1 LRNPTNRM
9 LIMKLD
15 TYKTLA
21 IETLKGLIGIQSY
34 SKEEDKAADLMEGVL
49 KSYEYKTHRKGNNVW
64 VFGKYNSDGKPLLLL
79 NSHLDTVNASAS
91 WTKNPF
97 EPLVEDGKLYGLGSN
112 DAGGCLCSLMAIF
125 LALDE
130 TEQPYNLVFAAS
142 AEEEISGKGGFE
154 LIQNE
159 IGKIDLG
166 IVGEPTLMQM
176 AIAEKGLM
184 VLDVETKGKTGHAAR
199 GEGVNA
205 IEKAMKDLQWFQT
218 YKFDQESDVLG
229 PVKMTVTQIEAGCQH
244 NVVPDSCR
252 FVVDVRSNENYS
264 NQELFNLIDQQTESE
279 IKARSYRMNSSG
291 IDLKHPL
298 VQAGIKMGRS
308 YYGSPTTSDQA
319 IMKGFPT
326 LKFGPGD
333 SARSHTAN
341 EYINISEVEE
351 GIEIYYQL
359 LSGLDIEIKE

>member
-1 LRNPTNRM
+1 M
-9 LIMKLD
+9 LVMNLD

-34 SKEEDKAADLMEGVL
+34 SKQEDQATDLMESIL
-49 KSYEYKTHRKGNNVW
+49 KSQNYKTHRKGNNVW
-64 VFGKYNSDGKPLLLL
+64 AFGKHNADGKPLLLL
-79 NSHLDTVNASAS
+79 NSHLDTVNASGS
-91 WTKNPF
+91 WTMNPF
-97 EPLVEDGKLYGLGSN
+97 EPLIEKGKLYGLGSN
-112 DAGGCLCSLMAIF
+112 DAGGCLCSLMATF
-125 LALDE
+125 FALDE
-130 TEQPYNLVFAAS
+130 KEQSYNLVFAAS
-142 AEEEISGKGGFE
+142 AEEEISGKNGFE

-159 IGKIDLG
+159 IGNIDIG

-184 VLDVETKGKTGHAAR
+184 VLDVEAKGKAGHAAR

-205 IEKAMKDLQWFQT
+205 IEKAMNDLKWFQSF
-218 YKFDQESDVLG
+218 KFDMDSDVLG
-229 PVKMTVTQIEAGCQH
+229 PVKMTVTQIKAGSQH
-244 NVVPDSCR
+244 NVVPDSCK
-252 FVVDVRSNENYS
+252 FVVDVRSNEHYS
-264 NQELFNLIDQQTESE
+264 NEDLFNLIDQGTESE
-279 IKARSYRMNSSG
+279 VKARSFRMNSSG
-291 IDLKHPL
+291 IDLNHPL

-333 SARSHTAN
+333 SARSHTAD
-341 EYINISEVEE
+341 EFIHLSEIEE

-359 LSGLDIEIKE
+359 LNDLDIQG

>member
-1 LRNPTNRM
+1 MMN
-9 LIMKLD
+9 LD
-15 TYKTLA
+15 TYKALA
-21 IETLKGLIGIQSY
+21 FDTLKGLIAIQSY
-34 SKEEDKAADLMEGVL
+34 SKEENFATDLMEKTL
-49 KSYEYKTHRKGNNVW
+49 KSFQYQTYRKGNNVW
-64 VFGKYNSDGKPLLLL
+64 VFGKHNADGKPLLLL

-91 WTKNPF
+91 WSKDPF
-97 EPLVEDGKLYGLGSN
+97 KPLVEDGKLYGLGSN
-112 DAGGCLCSLMAIF
+112 DAGGCLCSLMATF

-130 TEQPYNLVFAAS
+130 KEQPYNLVFAAS

-159 IGKIDLG
+159 IGKIDIG

-184 VLDVETKGKTGHAAR
+184 VLDVEAKGKSGHAAR

-205 IEKAMKDLQWFQT
+205 IEKAMKDLKWFQT
-218 YKFDQESDVLG
+218 YKFEKDSDMLG

-252 FVVDVRSNENYS
+252 FVVDVRSNEHYN
-264 NQELFNLIDQQTESE
+264 NTELFTMINNQTESE
-279 IKARSYRMNSSG
+279 VKARSFRMNSSG
-291 IDLKHPL
+291 IDMKHL
-298 VQAGIKMGRS
+298 LIQAGIKMGRA

-326 LKFGPGD
+326 LKLGPGD

-341 EYINISEVEE
+341 EYINLSEIEE

-359 LSGLDIEIKE
+359 LNGLNLKQEGYEALG

>member
-1 LRNPTNRM
+1 M
-9 LIMKLD
+9 LMMNLD
-15 TYKTLA
+15 TYKALA

-34 SKEEDKAADLMEGVL
+34 SKEEDQVADLMEAVL
-49 KSYEYKTHRKGNNVW
+49 QSHKYQNHRKGNNVW
-64 VFGKYNSDGKPLLLL
+64 AFGKHNTDGKPLLLL

-91 WTKNPF
+91 WTKEPF
-97 EPLVEDGKLYGLGSN
+97 QPLVEDGKLYGLGSN
-112 DAGGCLCSLMAIF
+112 DAGGCLCSLMVTF

-130 TEQPYNLVFAAS
+130 KEQPYNLVFAAS

-154 LIQNE
+154 LIQKE

-184 VLDVETKGKTGHAAR
+184 VLDVEAKGKAGHAAR

-218 YKFDQESDVLG
+218 YKFEKESDMLG

-252 FVVDVRSNENYS
+252 FVVDIRSNEHYN
-264 NQELFNLIDQQTESE
+264 NMELFTFINGQTESDV
-279 IKARSYRMNSSG
+279 KARSFRMNSSG
-291 IDLKHPL
+291 INLKHPL

-341 EYINISEVEE
+341 EFIHLSEIEE
-351 GIEIYYQL
+351 GVEVYYQL
-359 LSGLDIEIKE
+359 LNGLNLK

>member
-1 LRNPTNRM
+1 M
-9 LIMKLD
+9 LVMNLEI
-15 TYKTLA
+15 YKTLA

-49 KSYEYKTHRKGNNVW
+49 KSHEYKINRKGNNVW
-64 VFGKYNSDGKPLLLL
+64 AFGKHNIEGKPLLLL

-97 EPLVEDGKLYGLGSN
+97 EPLAEDGKLYGLGSN
-112 DAGGCLCSLMAIF
+112 DAGGCLCSLMATF

-130 TEQPYNLVFAAS
+130 KEQPYNLVFAAS

-154 LIQNE
+154 LIQDE
-159 IGKIDLG
+159 IGEIYLG

-184 VLDVETKGKTGHAAR
+184 VLDVEAKGKAGHAAR

-218 YKFDQESDVLG
+218 YKFDKESDMLG

-252 FVVDVRSNENYS
+252 FVVDVRSNEHYN
-264 NQELFNLIDQQTESE
+264 NTELFTLINDQTESE
-279 IKARSYRMNSSG
+279 VKARSFRMNSSG
-291 IDLKHPL
+291 IDMKHPL
-298 VQAGIKMGRS
+298 IQAGIKIGRS

-341 EYINISEVEE
+341 EYINLSEIEE
-351 GIEIYYQL
+351 GVEIYYQL
-359 LSGLDIEIKE
+359 LNGLDIQG

>member
-1 LRNPTNRM
+1 MNLE
-9 LIMKLD
+9 K
-15 TYKTLA
+15 YKTLA
-21 IETLKGLIGIQSY
+21 IESLKGLIGIQSY
-34 SKEEDKAADLMEGVL
+34 SKEENHAADFIETIL
-49 KSYEYKTHRKGNNVW
+49 KSKAYQTNRKANNVW
-64 VFGKYNSDGKPLLLL
+64 VYGKHNAEGKPLLLL

-97 EPLVEDGKLYGLGSN
+97 EALVEDEKLYGLGSN
-112 DAGGCLCSLMAIF
+112 DAGGCLCSLMATF

-130 TEQPYNLVFAAS
+130 KEQAYNLVFAAS
-142 AEEEISGKGGFE
+142 AEEEISGVNGFE
-154 LIQNE
+154 LIQDA

-184 VLDVETKGKTGHAAR
+184 VLDVETKGIAGHAAR

-205 IEKAMKDLQWFQT
+205 IDKAMKDLQWFQT
-218 YKFDQESDVLG
+218 YKFDKESDILG

-252 FVVDVRSNENYS
+252 FVVDVRSNEHYS
-264 NQELFNLIDQQTESE
+264 NQDLFKLIDQQIESDV
-279 IKARSYRMNSSG
+279 KARSFRMNSSG
-291 IDLKHPL
+291 IDLNHSL
-298 VQAGIKMGRS
+298 VQAGIKIGRS

-341 EYINISEVEE
+341 EYINLSEIEE
-351 GIEIYYQL
+351 GVEIYYQL
-359 LSGLDIEIKE
+359 LNGLDLEIKG

>member
-1 LRNPTNRM
+1 MLMMNLNP
-9 LIMKLD
+9 
-15 TYKTLA
+15 YKTLA
-21 IETLKGLIGIQSY
+21 VETLKGLIAIQSY
-34 SKEEDKAADLMEGVL
+34 SKQENLSADLIEEVL
-49 KSYEYKTHRKGNNVW
+49 KSHQYQTYRKGNNVW
-64 VFGKYNSDGKPLLLL
+64 TFGKHNSEGKALLLL
-79 NSHLDTVNASAS
+79 NSHLDTVNATAS

-97 EPLVEDGKLYGLGSN
+97 EALEENGKLYGLGSN
-112 DAGGCLCSLMAIF
+112 DAGGCLCSLMATF

-130 TEQPYNLVFAAS
+130 KEQAYNLVFAAS
-142 AEEEISGKGGFE
+142 AEEEISGKNGFE

-184 VLDVETKGKTGHAAR
+184 VLDVEAKGVSGHAAR
-199 GEGVNA
+199 NEGVNA
-205 IEKAMKDLQWFQT
+205 IENAMKDLQWFQT
-218 YKFDQESDVLG
+218 YKFDKESDILG
-229 PVKMTVTQIEAGCQH
+229 PVKMTVTQIAAGSQH

-252 FVVDVRSNENYS
+252 FVVDVRSNEHYS

-279 IKARSYRMNSSG
+279 IKARSFRMNSSG
-291 IDLKHPL
+291 IDLNHPL
-298 VQAGIKMGRS
+298 VQEGIKQGRS

-333 SARSHTAN
+333 SARSHTAD
-341 EYINISEVEE
+341 EYIYTAEIEE
-351 GIEIYYQL
+351 GIEIYYQVL
-359 LSGLDIEIKE
+359 NDLDF

>member
-1 LRNPTNRM
+1 MN
-9 LIMKLD
+9 LD
-15 TYKTLA
+15 TYKVLA
-21 IETLKGLIGIQSY
+21 IESLKGLIEVQSY
-34 SKEEDKAADLMEGVL
+34 SKEEGQVADLMEAVL
-49 KSYEYKTHRKGNNVW
+49 KNSEYQTHRRGNNVW
-64 VFGKYNSDGKPLLLL
+64 VFGKHNIDGKPLLVL

-112 DAGGCLCSLMAIF
+112 DAGGCLCSLMATF
-125 LALDE
+125 LALDKK
-130 TEQPYNLVFAAS
+130 EQAYNLVFAAS

-184 VLDVETKGKTGHAAR
+184 VLDVEAKGKAGHAAR

-218 YKFDQESDVLG
+218 YKYEQDSDVLG

-244 NVVPDSCR
+244 NVVPDSCK
-252 FVVDVRSNENYS
+252 FVVDVRSNEHYS
-264 NQELFNLIDQQTESE
+264 NKELFDLIDQQTESDV
-279 IKARSYRMNSSG
+279 KARSFRMNSSG
-291 IDLKHPL
+291 ISLKHPL

-341 EYINISEVEE
+341 EYINISEIEE

-359 LSGLDIEIKE
+359 LDGLDIQPSLKLDADETLG

>member
-1 LRNPTNRM
+1 
-9 LIMKLD
+9 MKNLEI
-15 TYKTLA
+15 YKALA
-21 IETLKGLIGIQSY
+21 IETLKGLIAIQSY
-34 SKEEDKAADLMEGVL
+34 SKEENLAADLMEQVL
-49 KSYEYKTHRKGNNVW
+49 QSYQYQTHRKGNNVW
-64 VFGKYNSDGKPLLLL
+64 VYGKHNAEDKALLLL

-91 WTKNPF
+91 WTKDPF
-97 EPLVEDGKLYGLGSN
+97 QPLVEDGKLYGLGSN
-112 DAGGCLCSLMAIF
+112 DAGGCLCSLMATF

-130 TEQPYNLVFAAS
+130 KEQDYNLVFAAS
-142 AEEEISGKGGFE
+142 AEEEISGKNGFE
-154 LIQNE
+154 LIQKE

-184 VLDVETKGKTGHAAR
+184 VLDVETKGVSGHAAR

-205 IEKAMKDLQWFQT
+205 IDKAMKDLQWFQT
-218 YKFDQESDVLG
+218 YKFDKESEILG
-229 PVKMTVTQIEAGCQH
+229 PVKMTVTQIAAGSQH

-252 FVVDVRSNENYS
+252 FVVDVRSNEHYS
-264 NQELFNLIDQQTESE
+264 NQDLFELIDQQIESDV
-279 IKARSYRMNSSG
+279 KARSFRMNSSG
-291 IDLKHPL
+291 INLNHPL

-341 EYINISEVEE
+341 EFIYLFEIEE
-351 GIEIYYQL
+351 GVEIYYQL
-359 LSGLDIEIKE
+359 LNGLEIQG

>member
-1 LRNPTNRM
+1 MMNLNP
-9 LIMKLD
+9 
-15 TYKTLA
+15 YKTLA
-21 IETLKGLIGIQSY
+21 VETLKGLIAIQSY
-34 SKEEDKAADLMEGVL
+34 SKEENQAADLIEEVL
-49 KSYEYKTHRKGNNVW
+49 KSYEYQTYRKGNNVW
-64 VFGKYNSDGKPLLLL
+64 AFGKHNSEGKALLLL
-79 NSHLDTVNASAS
+79 NSHLDTVNATAS

-97 EPLVEDGKLYGLGSN
+97 EALEEDGKLYGLGSN
-112 DAGGCLCSLMAIF
+112 DAGGCLCSLMSTF

-130 TEQPYNLVFAAS
+130 KEQAYNLVFAAS
-142 AEEEISGKGGFE
+142 AEEEISGKNGFE

-184 VLDVETKGKTGHAAR
+184 VLDVEAKGIAGHAAR
-199 GEGVNA
+199 NEGVNA

-218 YKFDQESDVLG
+218 YKFDKESDILG
-229 PVKMTVTQIEAGCQH
+229 PVKMTVTQIAAGSQH

-252 FVVDVRSNENYS
+252 FVVDVRSNEHYS
-264 NQELFNLIDQQTESE
+264 NQDLFKLIDLQTESE
-279 IKARSYRMNSSG
+279 IKARSFRMNSSG
-291 IDLKHPL
+291 IDLNHPL
-298 VQAGIKMGRS
+298 VQAGLKLGRS

-333 SARSHTAN
+333 SARSHTAD
-341 EYINISEVEE
+341 EYIHTAEIEE
-351 GIEIYYQL
+351 GIEIYYQVL
-359 LSGLDIEIKE
+359 NDLDI

>member
-1 LRNPTNRM
+1 M
-9 LIMKLD
+9 LMMNLD
-15 TYKTLA
+15 TYKVLA

-34 SKEEDKAADLMEGVL
+34 SKEEDKAADLMEAVL
-49 KSYEYKTHRKGNNVW
+49 KSYEYETHRKGNNVW
-64 VFGKYNSDGKPLLLL
+64 AFGKHNTDGNPLLLL

-91 WTKNPF
+91 WIKNPF

-112 DAGGCLCSLMAIF
+112 DAGGCLCSLMATF

-130 TEQPYNLVFAAS
+130 DEQAYNLVFAAS
-142 AEEEISGKGGFE
+142 AEEEISGKDGFE
-154 LIQNE
+154 LIQKE
-159 IGKIDLG
+159 IGKIDIG

-176 AIAEKGLM
+176 AIVEKGLM
-184 VLDVETKGKTGHAAR
+184 VLDVEAKGKAGHAAR

-218 YKFDQESDVLG
+218 YEFDKDSNMLG
-229 PVKMTVTQIEAGCQH
+229 RVKMTVTQIEAGCQH

-252 FVVDVRSNENYS
+252 FVVDVRSNEHYS
-264 NQELFNLIDQQTESE
+264 NQELFDLIDQQTDSE
-279 IKARSYRMNSSG
+279 VKARSFRMNSSG

-298 VQAGIKMGRS
+298 VQAGIKIERS

-341 EYINISEVEE
+341 EFIHLSEIEE
-351 GIEIYYQL
+351 GVEIYYQL
-359 LSGLDIEIKE
+359 LNGLDIKIKG

>member
-1 LRNPTNRM
+1 
-9 LIMKLD
+9 MKNLN
-15 TYKTLA
+15 TYKELA
-21 IETLKGLIGIQSY
+21 IETLKGLIAIQSY
-34 SKEEDKAADLMEGVL
+34 SKEENLAADLMEKTL
-49 KSYEYKTHRKGNNVW
+49 KGFQYQIYRKGNNVW
-64 VFGKYNSDGKPLLLL
+64 AFGKHNTEGKPLLLL

-91 WTKNPF
+91 WSKDPF
-97 EPLVEDGKLYGLGSN
+97 KPLVEDGKLYGLGSN
-112 DAGGCLCSLMAIF
+112 DAGGCLCSLMATF

-130 TEQPYNLVFAAS
+130 KEQPYNLVFAAS

-159 IGKIDLG
+159 IGKIDIG

-184 VLDVETKGKTGHAAR
+184 VLDVEAKGKAGHAAR

-205 IEKAMKDLQWFQT
+205 IEKAMKDLKWFQA
-218 YKFDQESDVLG
+218 YKFEKDSDMLG
-229 PVKMTVTQIEAGCQH
+229 PVKMTVTQIEAGSQH

-252 FVVDVRSNENYS
+252 FVVDVRSNEHYN
-264 NQELFNLIDQQTESE
+264 NTELFTMINNQTKSE
-279 IKARSYRMNSSG
+279 VKARSFRMNSSG
-291 IDLKHPL
+291 IHMKHPL
-298 VQAGIKMGRS
+298 IQAGIKMGRA

-326 LKFGPGD
+326 LKLGPGD

-341 EYINISEVEE
+341 EYINLSEIEE

-359 LSGLDIEIKE
+359 LNGLNLKQEGYEALG

>member
-1 LRNPTNRM
+1 MLMMNLNP
-9 LIMKLD
+9 
-15 TYKTLA
+15 YKTLA

-34 SKEEDKAADLMEGVL
+34 SKEEDQAADLIEGIL
-49 KSYEYKTHRKGNNVW
+49 KGHDYQTFRKGNNVW
-64 VFGKYNSDGKPLLLL
+64 AFGKHNTEGKALLLL
-79 NSHLDTVNASAS
+79 NSHLDTVKATDS
-91 WTKNPF
+91 WTKQPF
-97 EPLVEDGKLYGLGSN
+97 EALEEDGKLYGLGSN
-112 DAGGCLCSLMAIF
+112 DAGGCLCSLMATF
-125 LALDE
+125 LTLDE
-130 TEQPYNLVFAAS
+130 KEQAYNLVFAAS
-142 AEEEISGKGGFE
+142 AEEEISGKNGFE

-184 VLDVETKGKTGHAAR
+184 VLDVEAKGIAGHAAR
-199 GEGVNA
+199 NEGENA

-218 YKFDQESDVLG
+218 YQFDKKSDILG
-229 PVKMTVTQIEAGCQH
+229 AVKMTVTQIAAGSQH

-252 FVVDVRSNENYS
+252 FVVDVRSNEHYS
-264 NQELFNLIDQQTESE
+264 NQELFKLIDEQTESE
-279 IKARSYRMNSSG
+279 VKARSFRMNSSG
-291 IDLKHPL
+291 IDLNHPL
-298 VQAGIKMGRS
+298 VQAGLKLGRS

-341 EYINISEVEE
+341 EFIYLSEIEE
-351 GIEIYYQL
+351 GIEIYYQVL
-359 LSGLDIEIKE
+359 DGLKIM